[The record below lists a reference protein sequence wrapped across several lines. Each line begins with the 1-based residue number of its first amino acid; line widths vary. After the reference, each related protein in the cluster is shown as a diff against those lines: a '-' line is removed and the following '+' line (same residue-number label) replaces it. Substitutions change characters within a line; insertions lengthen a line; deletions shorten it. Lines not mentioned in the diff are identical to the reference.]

1 MKRILLDSGIL
12 SDYVNRRRGI
22 PEKLRSQAQLGIRIG
37 TCIPVLA
44 EIVAGIEASAS
55 RDRNM
60 VALVAALQTISVWP
74 FDQSCAFRYGHIF
87 AELRRKGRPMQ
98 IIDMMVASVA
108 LTIGNCKIVT
118 TDSDLLAV
126 DGLDVEVW

>member
-22 PEKLRSQAQLGIRIG
+22 PEKLRNHAQLGIRIG

-74 FDQSCAFRYGHIF
+74 FDQSCAFRYGQIF

-98 IIDMMVASVA
+98 VVDMMVASVA
-108 LTIGNCKIVT
+108 FSIGDCRIVT
-118 TDSDLLAV
+118 TDSDLLAIE
-126 DGLDVEVW
+126 GLDVEVW